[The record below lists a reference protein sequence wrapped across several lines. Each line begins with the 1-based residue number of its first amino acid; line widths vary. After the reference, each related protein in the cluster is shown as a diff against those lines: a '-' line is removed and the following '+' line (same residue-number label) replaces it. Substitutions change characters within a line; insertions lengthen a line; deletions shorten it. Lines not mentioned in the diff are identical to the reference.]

1 MEKAALKGGEH
12 PTSRGVQVKME
23 CLHCSSTLNSCR
35 GRFTLGPPFNLTV
48 CSPGKWTGQ
57 SYHSHATHL
66 ETEDQRRQITCPRAQ
81 GGQSVPASGLESWN
95 LLPIWVSFKV
105 RLMTLRLPSAP
116 SLRLLNCSSTSW
128 KAAKNPQS
136 PWTQQLQT
144 ESDFTAESLPTLT

>member
-1 MEKAALKGGEH
+1 MEKAALKGGEN

-35 GRFTLGPPFNLTV
+35 GRFTLGPPFNFTI

-95 LLPIWVSFKV
+95 PAANLGLFQGQAHDPASSF
-105 RLMTLRLPSAP
+105 RAFPA
-116 SLRLLNCSSTSW
+116 ST
-128 KAAKNPQS
+128 
-136 PWTQQLQT
+136 QLQFNVLEGSEKST
-144 ESDFTAESLPTLT
+144 VSLDPAASD